1 MKRVLI
7 AALAA
12 CVFASSSAYAQQAET
27 PDQLFAEGVALIG
40 QENYAGALVKLEA
53 AQAIDPGIGTQ
64 FNIGVCYEKLG
75 KLGTAWRN
83 FVAVQALAHAS
94 GKTAREDSAR
104 KKVEELRP
112 RLALFTFTVTDAT
125 DVTLKVDGAV
135 VPRAEWEGYPVDPG
149 SHRVDAAAPARMP
162 WGAPFEAPASGQKQ
176 AITIPAL
183 AAQQTKVVTVTK
195 ETINGRRTLGFV
207 FGGIGA
213 AGVVVAAV
221 TGILL
226 INDKSTADKFCA
238 APHCLNPDGTANQS
252 GIDAV
257 NRGKTLT
264 PINGVAWGVAAAGLG
279 AGAYFLLTS
288 TRKVTPVVG
297 AHAAG
302 LMLSGS
308 L

>member
-1 MKRVLI
+1 MKRLVVAAF
-7 AALAA
+7 AAL
-12 CVFASSSAYAQQAET
+12 VFASSSAHAQQAET

-40 QENYAGALVKLEA
+40 QEDYAGALVKLEA

-64 FNIGVCYEKLG
+64 FNIGLCYEKLG

-112 RLALFTFTVTDAT
+112 RLSLFAFTVADPA

-135 VPRAEWEGYPVDPG
+135 VSRAEWDGYPVDPG
-149 SHRVDAAAPARMP
+149 SHRVDAVAPARTP
-162 WGAPFEAPASGQKQ
+162 WGAPFEAPASGETR
-176 AITIPAL
+176 AISIPAL
-183 AAQQTKVVTVTK
+183 AAQPTKVVTVTK

-207 FGGIGA
+207 FGGIGV

-226 INDKSTADKFCA
+226 INDKSTADKLCA
-238 APHCLNPDGTANQS
+238 VPHCLNADGTANQA

-257 NRGKTLT
+257 NRGLTLT
-264 PINGVAWGVAAAGLG
+264 PINAVAWGLAAAGLG
-279 AGAYFLLTS
+279 AGTYFLLTS

-297 AHAAG
+297 AHAGG

-308 L
+308 F